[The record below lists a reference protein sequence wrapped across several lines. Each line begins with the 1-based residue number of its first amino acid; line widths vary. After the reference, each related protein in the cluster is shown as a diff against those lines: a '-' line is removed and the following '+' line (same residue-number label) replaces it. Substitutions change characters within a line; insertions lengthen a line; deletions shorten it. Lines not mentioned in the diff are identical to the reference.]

1 MSSEYLV
8 HIPKDDTLIIM
19 NYYIYDM
26 ERDHDLVKDNVS
38 KLAKLTFGKGWD
50 SIARKTYRV
59 GSGGRE
65 TRDNEIRS
73 MMTDICKQTFG
84 KCDPD
89 NGLFSFRNE
98 YDIRVYCKD
107 IEFRLGNYKEKP
119 VTICHYEI
127 VLSTPLTK
135 LVKQKQGCDADHCF
149 VASFSYR
156 EDPQYIKSG
165 EIEVL
170 ECRLRYEGL
179 RQLDPELCTYHHI
192 KSVPRGSSLL
202 QFRGSHG

>member
-1 MSSEYLV
+1 MSGEYLV
-8 HIPKDDTLIIM
+8 QIPNDDTFIIM

-50 SIARKTYRV
+50 PVERKTYRV
-59 GSGGRE
+59 GTGGRE

-84 KCDPD
+84 ECDLD
-89 NGLFSFRNE
+89 NGLFSFRNQ
-98 YDIRVYCKD
+98 YDIHVYCQD
-107 IEFRLGNYKEKP
+107 IEFRQGDYKQED
-119 VTICHYEI
+119 VTIFHYEI
-127 VLSTPLTK
+127 VLQTPLTNS
-135 LVKQKQGCDADHCF
+135 VKQKQSCKADHSF
-149 VASFSYR
+149 VASVSYR
-156 EDPQYIKSG
+156 EDPQYRKSG

-170 ECRLRYEGL
+170 ECRLRYQGL

-202 QFRGSHG
+202 QFRGYHY